1 MFHAACVGDGGFR
14 GRPQSAI
21 RPRVIRE
28 IGGGEKKEMEV
39 DEGPGGGIQAGGWG
53 DIVEDGLQMSG
64 WEERLAAAMR
74 GVPGQEEKAN
84 YMQETA
90 GKVKA
95 EYQEDIGGPGK
106 DRD

>member
-1 MFHAACVGDGGFR
+1 M
-14 GRPQSAI
+14 
-21 RPRVIRE
+21 
-28 IGGGEKKEMEV
+28 
-39 DEGPGGGIQAGGWG
+39 
-53 DIVEDGLQMSG
+53 
-64 WEERLAAAMR
+64 
-74 GVPGQEEKAN
+74 PGQEEKAD